1 MATSPSPAWKN
12 INWKQLA
19 NTEITSTW
27 RPHLQ
32 ATVLLYIA
40 EMLQEGFPML
50 EIFAF
55 LKTIFPQQE
64 VTFGKMADGFSAGQY
79 FYQVIHEMK
88 IKGNVA
94 YQIQVAEAYGNFGLG
109 LETIAKYIQERDQQ
123 MQKLKV
129 VMVYP
134 IALMVLMIGMLFGLR
149 IFLLPQL
156 ASMSVGEGQGLLS
169 YLLIF
174 LQELHWIMIGFSILL
189 LVILIVYLIWRKRT
203 NPLVRAKL
211 YVKLPMVG
219 KLFRLYYTQFFAY
232 EFSQLFKIGYSV
244 RQITESLIKQ
254 KEVAFLQ
261 AFGEYLDERYYQG
274 VSFADSLTAADVF
287 TREFPAI
294 VIQGELL
301 NQLAIKTRLYSQ
313 RVLRLLYQTID
324 QQIKIAQSILF
335 LSVAICVVIVY
346 LILML
351 PMLTVLETI

>member
-19 NTEITSTW
+19 KTEITSTW
-27 RPHLQ
+27 QPQLQ

-50 EIFAF
+50 EIFSF
-55 LKTIFPQQE
+55 LKTIFPKQE
-64 VTFGKMADGFSAGQY
+64 VTFGKMATGFSAGQY

-123 MQKLKV
+123 MQKLKG
-129 VMVYP
+129 VMLYP
-134 IALMVLMIGMLFGLR
+134 IALTVLMIGMLFGLR

-174 LQELHWIMIGFSILL
+174 LQKLHWIMIGFSILL
-189 LVILIVYLIWRKRT
+189 LVILIIYLIWKKRT
-203 NPLVRAKL
+203 NPLVRARL
-211 YVKLPMVG
+211 YVKLPVVG

-232 EFSQLFKIGYSV
+232 EFSQLFKIG
-244 RQITESLIKQ
+244 
-254 KEVAFLQ
+254 
-261 AFGEYLDERYYQG
+261 
-274 VSFADSLTAADVF
+274 
-287 TREFPAI
+287 
-294 VIQGELL
+294 
-301 NQLAIKTRLYSQ
+301 
-313 RVLRLLYQTID
+313 
-324 QQIKIAQSILF
+324 
-335 LSVAICVVIVY
+335 
-346 LILML
+346 
-351 PMLTVLETI
+351 

>member
-1 MATSPSPAWKN
+1 
-12 INWKQLA
+12 
-19 NTEITSTW
+19 
-27 RPHLQ
+27 
-32 ATVLLYIA
+32 
-40 EMLQEGFPML
+40 
-50 EIFAF
+50 
-55 LKTIFPQQE
+55 
-64 VTFGKMADGFSAGQY
+64 
-79 FYQVIHEMK
+79 
-88 IKGNVA
+88 
-94 YQIQVAEAYGNFGLG
+94 
-109 LETIAKYIQERDQQ
+109 
-123 MQKLKV
+123 
-129 VMVYP
+129 MVYP

-174 LQELHWIMIGFSILL
+174 LQELHWIMIGFSVLL